1 MFGKTAREANSFGFS
16 AMAADPALAAAEPE
30 LDPME
35 IPMGPYRTTRQATH
49 PLNSP
54 RDWFATFRTLMML
67 IGCIATAFV
76 VYEVSC
82 CIASLAAVG

>member
-35 IPMGPYRTTRQATH
+35 IPMGPERTTRPAMH

-54 RDWFATFRTLMML
+54 RDWFATFSTLMML

-76 VYEVSC
+76 VYE
-82 CIASLAAVG
+82 